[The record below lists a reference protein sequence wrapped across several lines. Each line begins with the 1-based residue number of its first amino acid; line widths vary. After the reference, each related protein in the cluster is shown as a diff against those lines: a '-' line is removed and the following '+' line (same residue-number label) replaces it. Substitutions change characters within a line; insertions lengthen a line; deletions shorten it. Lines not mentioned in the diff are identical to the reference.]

1 MENEKGGTLVDG
13 FDEGLDVSLLAKNE
27 GGRQRVGIGGMI
39 DRNSGGI
46 VASVLQA
53 AETIEKHLKNITPL
67 PVDIVIQVG
76 KYPTHFSS
84 LFVLILVWV

>member
-27 GGRQRVGIGGMI
+27 RGRQRVGIGGMI

-53 AETIEKHLKNITPL
+53 AETIE
-67 PVDIVIQVG
+67 
-76 KYPTHFSS
+76 
-84 LFVLILVWV
+84 